1 MSVPPP
7 STLLS
12 DSELVKQAVDVL
24 MRELGP
30 VEAIRFLAM
39 NRRARGLERGSDS
52 VQRHREWQ
60 DSLDPDAFFA
70 QLDEFRRRYEAEHPT
85 QAANL

>member
-1 MSVPPP
+1 MNAPPP

-12 DSELVKQAVDVL
+12 DSELVKQAVEVL

-60 DSLDPDAFFA
+60 DTLVLEELVAE
-70 QLDEFRRRYEAEHPT
+70 LRRLESVHP
-85 QAANL
+85 